1 MINQETY
8 FALSTPGGR
17 SATATIRISGP
28 HSKNTILK
36 LFKNKN
42 KNLNTPLNHELN
54 QITELKG
61 AVSQLSSSIEERLGN
76 FGTSIG
82 NSLTQQTQNTQKSLM
97 EMHERLAII
106 DRAQENIHSLST
118 QVNDLQNILSNKQL
132 RGAFGEVQLEN
143 IVKDALPQNAY
154 QFQYT
159 LISNTR
165 VDCIVKMP
173 QPPGSICI
181 DSKFPLEDYKK
192 FANSSNEQEKK
203 DNLKSFHNAVQKHI
217 KDIADKY
224 ISPGET
230 ADSAI
235 MFLPSESI
243 YSEINIRFPRL
254 VNESRN
260 KKVYMAGPDN
270 LMLLLHTVRAI
281 LRDATMS
288 QTAGKIQIE
297 VDKLTNDLNLFIE
310 KPTPEQVQQNLDSS
324 NKIRVSMNI
333 FKFSGEIFKF
343 LENCPLNPIRKE
355 KELPTAIMNM
365 INESSSYMKGIAIAE
380 HVPDLTSKSDI
391 HTINKLFV

>member
-1 MINQETY
+1 MDFKYLIIFIIILITLSIIIFFICKTY
-8 FALSTPGGR
+8 FQNKKNFDYQ
-17 SATATIRISGP
+17 TISPKDEIS
-28 HSKNTILK
+28 
-36 LFKNKN
+36 
-42 KNLNTPLNHELN
+42 
-54 QITELKG
+54 QISELKG
-61 AVSQLSSSIEERLGN
+61 AVSQLSSTIEERLGN
-76 FGTSIG
+76 FGSTIG
-82 NSLTQQTQNTQKSLM
+82 NTLTQQTQNTQNSLK

-106 DRAQENIHSLST
+106 DRAQENINSLSN

-159 LISNTR
+159 LMSNSR

-173 QPPGSICI
+173 EPPGPICI

-192 FANSSNEQEKK
+192 FTGSTNDQEKK
-203 DNLKSFHNAVQKHI
+203 DNLKLFHNAVQKHI
-217 KDIADKY
+217 RDISEKY
-224 ISPGET
+224 ILPGET

-243 YSEINIRFPRL
+243 YSEINIRFPKL

-297 VDKLTNDLNLFIE
+297 VDKLGNDLNL
-310 KPTPEQVQQNLDSS
+310 LAD
-324 NKIRVSMNI
+324 RI
-333 FKFSGEIFKF
+333 FKLDKHFDLARRDLDEIK
-343 LENCPLNPIRKE
+343 ISHRKIESRGNVINSIDVNE
-355 KELPTAIMNM
+355 KKQL
-365 INESSSYMKGIAIAE
+365 
-380 HVPDLTSKSDI
+380 SD
-391 HTINKLFV
+391 

>member
-1 MINQETY
+1 MDFKYLIIFIITLITLSIIIFFICKTY
-8 FALSTPGGR
+8 FQNKKNVDDQ
-17 SATATIRISGP
+17 IISP
-28 HSKNTILK
+28 KDEIS
-36 LFKNKN
+36 
-42 KNLNTPLNHELN
+42 
-54 QITELKG
+54 QISELKG
-61 AVSQLSSSIEERLGN
+61 AVSQLSSTIEERLGN
-76 FGTSIG
+76 FGSTIG
-82 NSLTQQTQNTQKSLM
+82 NTLTQQTQNTQNSLK

-106 DRAQENIHSLST
+106 DRAQENINSLSN

-159 LISNTR
+159 LMSNSR

-173 QPPGSICI
+173 EPPGPICI

-192 FANSSNEQEKK
+192 FTGSTNDQEKK
-203 DNLKSFHNAVQKHI
+203 DNLKLFHNAVQKHI
-217 KDIADKY
+217 RDISEKY
-224 ISPGET
+224 ILPGET

-243 YSEINIRFPRL
+243 YSEINIRFPKL

-297 VDKLTNDLNLFIE
+297 VDKLGNDLNL
-310 KPTPEQVQQNLDSS
+310 LAD
-324 NKIRVSMNI
+324 RI
-333 FKFSGEIFKF
+333 FKLDKHFDLARRDLDEIKISHRKI
-343 LENCPLNPIRKE
+343 ENRGNVITSIDVNE
-355 KELPTAIMNM
+355 KKQL
-365 INESSSYMKGIAIAE
+365 
-380 HVPDLTSKSDI
+380 SD
-391 HTINKLFV
+391 

>member
-1 MINQETY
+1 MDFKYLIIFIIILITLSIIIFFICKTY
-8 FALSTPGGR
+8 FQNKKNIDYQ
-17 SATATIRISGP
+17 TISSKDEIS
-28 HSKNTILK
+28 
-36 LFKNKN
+36 
-42 KNLNTPLNHELN
+42 
-54 QITELKG
+54 QISELKG
-61 AVSQLSSSIEERLGN
+61 AVSQLSSTIEERLGN
-76 FGTSIG
+76 FGSTIG
-82 NSLTQQTQNTQKSLM
+82 NTLTQQTQNTQNSLK
-97 EMHERLAII
+97 EMHERLAVI
-106 DRAQENIHSLST
+106 DRAQENINSLSN

-159 LISNTR
+159 LMSNSR

-173 QPPGSICI
+173 EPPGPICI

-192 FANSSNEQEKK
+192 FTGSTNDQEKK
-203 DNLKSFHNAVQKHI
+203 DNLKLFHNAVQKHI
-217 KDIADKY
+217 RDISEKY
-224 ISPGET
+224 ILPGET

-243 YSEINIRFPRL
+243 YSEINIRFPKL

-297 VDKLTNDLNLFIE
+297 VDKLGNDLNL
-310 KPTPEQVQQNLDSS
+310 LAD
-324 NKIRVSMNI
+324 RI
-333 FKFSGEIFKF
+333 FKLDKHFDLARRDLDEIKISHRKI
-343 LENCPLNPIRKE
+343 ENRGNVITSIDVNE
-355 KELPTAIMNM
+355 KKQL
-365 INESSSYMKGIAIAE
+365 
-380 HVPDLTSKSDI
+380 SD
-391 HTINKLFV
+391 

>member
-1 MINQETY
+1 MDLKYLIIFIISLFILSIIIFLICKLY
-8 FALSTPGGR
+8 FE
-17 SATATIRISGP
+17 
-28 HSKNTILK
+28 N
-36 LFKNKN
+36 KNKN
-42 KNLNTPLNHELN
+42 KNLNPSLNHELN

-297 VDKLTNDLNLFIE
+297 VDKLTNDLNLLADRILKLDKHFDLARKDLDEIKISHRKIE
-310 KPTPEQVQQNLDSS
+310 NRGNVITSID
-324 NKIRVSMNI
+324 VSD
-333 FKFSGEIFKF
+333 KK
-343 LENCPLNPIRKE
+343 K
-355 KELPTAIMNM
+355 
-365 INESSSYMKGIAIAE
+365 
-380 HVPDLTSKSDI
+380 LTE
-391 HTINKLFV
+391 

>member
-1 MINQETY
+1 MDFKYLIIFIITLITLSIIIFFICKTY
-8 FALSTPGGR
+8 FQNKKNVDDQ
-17 SATATIRISGP
+17 IISP
-28 HSKNTILK
+28 KDEIS
-36 LFKNKN
+36 
-42 KNLNTPLNHELN
+42 
-54 QITELKG
+54 QISELKG
-61 AVSQLSSSIEERLGN
+61 AVSQLSSTIEERLGN
-76 FGTSIG
+76 FGSTIG
-82 NSLTQQTQNTQKSLM
+82 NTLTQQTQNTQNSLK
-97 EMHERLAII
+97 EMHERLAVI
-106 DRAQENIHSLST
+106 DRAQENINSLSN

-159 LISNTR
+159 LISNSR

-173 QPPGSICI
+173 EPPGPICI

-192 FANSSNEQEKK
+192 FTGSTNDQEKK
-203 DNLKSFHNAVQKHI
+203 DNLKLFHNAVQKHI
-217 KDIADKY
+217 RDISEKY
-224 ISPGET
+224 ILPGET

-243 YSEINIRFPRL
+243 YSEINIRFPKL

-297 VDKLTNDLNLFIE
+297 VDKLGNDLNL
-310 KPTPEQVQQNLDSS
+310 LAD
-324 NKIRVSMNI
+324 RI
-333 FKFSGEIFKF
+333 FKLDKHFDLARRDLDEIKISHRKI
-343 LENCPLNPIRKE
+343 ENRGNVITSIDVNE
-355 KELPTAIMNM
+355 KKQL
-365 INESSSYMKGIAIAE
+365 
-380 HVPDLTSKSDI
+380 SD
-391 HTINKLFV
+391 

>member
-1 MINQETY
+1 MDFKYLIIFIIILITLSIIIFFICKTY
-8 FALSTPGGR
+8 FQKKKNIEYQ
-17 SATATIRISGP
+17 TISPRDEIS
-28 HSKNTILK
+28 
-36 LFKNKN
+36 
-42 KNLNTPLNHELN
+42 
-54 QITELKG
+54 QISELKG
-61 AVSQLSSSIEERLGN
+61 AVSQLSSTIEERLGN
-76 FGTSIG
+76 FGSTIG
-82 NSLTQQTQNTQKSLM
+82 NSLTQQTQNTQKSLK
-97 EMHERLAII
+97 EMHERLAVI
-106 DRAQENIHSLST
+106 DRAQENINSLSN

-159 LISNTR
+159 LMTNSR

-173 QPPGSICI
+173 EPPGSICI

-192 FANSSNEQEKK
+192 FTGSTNEQEKK
-203 DNLKSFHNAVQKHI
+203 DNLKLFHNAVQKHI
-217 KDIADKY
+217 RDISEKY
-224 ISPGET
+224 ILPGET

-243 YSEINIRFPRL
+243 YSEINIRFPKL

-297 VDKLTNDLNLFIE
+297 VDKLGNDLNL
-310 KPTPEQVQQNLDSS
+310 LAD
-324 NKIRVSMNI
+324 RI
-333 FKFSGEIFKF
+333 FKLDKHFDLARRDLDEIKISHRKI
-343 LENCPLNPIRKE
+343 ENRGNVITSIDVNE
-355 KELPTAIMNM
+355 KKQL
-365 INESSSYMKGIAIAE
+365 
-380 HVPDLTSKSDI
+380 SD
-391 HTINKLFV
+391 

>member
-1 MINQETY
+1 MDFEYLIIFIIILITLSIIIFFICKTY
-8 FALSTPGGR
+8 FQNKKN
-17 SATATIRISGP
+17 IDDQIISP
-28 HSKNTILK
+28 KDEIS
-36 LFKNKN
+36 
-42 KNLNTPLNHELN
+42 
-54 QITELKG
+54 QISELKG
-61 AVSQLSSSIEERLGN
+61 AVSQLSSTIEERLGN
-76 FGTSIG
+76 FGSTIG

-97 EMHERLAII
+97 EMHERLAVI
-106 DRAQENIHSLST
+106 DRAQENINSLSN

-159 LISNTR
+159 LMSNSR

-173 QPPGSICI
+173 EPPGPICI

-192 FANSSNEQEKK
+192 FTGSTNDQEKK
-203 DNLKSFHNAVQKHI
+203 DNLKLFHNAVQKHI
-217 KDIADKY
+217 RDISEKY
-224 ISPGET
+224 ILPGET

-243 YSEINIRFPRL
+243 YSEINIRFPKL

-297 VDKLTNDLNLFIE
+297 VDKLGNDLNL
-310 KPTPEQVQQNLDSS
+310 LAD
-324 NKIRVSMNI
+324 RI
-333 FKFSGEIFKF
+333 FKLDKHFDLARRDLDEIKISHRKI
-343 LENCPLNPIRKE
+343 ENRGNVITSIDVNE
-355 KELPTAIMNM
+355 KKQL
-365 INESSSYMKGIAIAE
+365 
-380 HVPDLTSKSDI
+380 SD
-391 HTINKLFV
+391 